1 MTLREVRKEK
11 KLSQLEA
18 AEHIGISLRS
28 YVTYENDP
36 SKVDT
41 KKYSDYLEKLNLY
54 GYVDETYG
62 VMKIEDIKS
71 IVNKLA
77 KDHEI
82 KYCYLF
88 GAYAIG
94 KAEPT
99 SSIDLLV
106 QDMQGIKLYGLGE
119 SLQVKLP
126 KKVNVFTLA
135 QVSNKRDALDHI
147 LSKGIRIL

>member
-18 AEHIGISLRS
+18 ADYVGISLRS

-41 KKYSDYLEKLNLY
+41 KKYKDYLEKLNLY

-62 VMKIEDIKS
+62 VMKVEDIKS

>member
-41 KKYSDYLEKLNLY
+41 KKYKDYLEKLNLY

-62 VMKIEDIKS
+62 VMKVEDIKS

>member
-18 AEHIGISLRS
+18 ADYVGISLRS

-41 KKYSDYLEKLNLY
+41 KKYKDYLEKLNLY